1 MIYIY
6 YIYVYDIYLIPNIYI
21 YVLYIYIYM
30 FYIYIYIYV
39 LCEWDVDDNTP
50 TYPMYIGL
58 AYPVKGAKQRC
69 PFGSRQLPIRD
80 VK

>member
-1 MIYIY
+1 
-6 YIYVYDIYLIPNIYI
+6 
-21 YVLYIYIYM
+21 M
-30 FYIYIYIYV
+30 FYTYIYIYV

-69 PFGSRQLPIRD
+69 PFGSRPLPIRD